1 MRVESLTDDEL
12 NQFINRQLVSTNQ
25 SIKAVTTLLRQLY
38 PDTDVVFS
46 KAENVSDFRR
56 DFGFI
61 KVRSINHH
69 HHAKDAYLNIV
80 VGNIYHEKFTKNFF
94 AFAKQNGTHRTYNLT
109 KMFEKEI
116 RSTENKDSII
126 WDPQVSMD
134 TVKTMMRSNDVRVTQ
149 RAVPQ
154 KGGLSDETVYKKG
167 VAKRGVYLPLKSSD
181 IHLSDVEKYGGR
193 TKMTIAEYVILK
205 IVDIRDKEKI
215 EIFPLPLYVS
225 NQGCLRENIIALHIK
240 GAKDAKKIKFVEV
253 MYRGLYIGSLV
264 NINGFKYYLGGRTG
278 DKVCVDC
285 AIDLVL
291 DNDIS
296 VYIKL
301 LEKVEYQKIENP
313 KTFDIHN
320 ITTTYLGNEIYVT
333 AEDNKKLYQAFMDKL
348 STPLFIKLKGN
359 KIEEFKTI
367 GFDKF
372 CELSL
377 ENQVTILMEMLNII
391 TNFKTT
397 RNLELIN
404 IKSSRSTVGINV
416 SNTESFSVITTSIT
430 GLYENEIKIK

>member
-1 MRVESLTDDEL
+1 MYLILEEILVLLKVREL
-12 NQFINRQLVSTNQ
+12 ND
-25 SIKAVTTLLRQLY
+25 Y
-38 PDTDVVFS
+38 
-46 KAENVSDFRR
+46 
-56 DFGFI
+56 
-61 KVRSINHH
+61 

-80 VGNIYHEKFTKNFF
+80 EGNVYHEKFTKNFF
-94 AFAKQNGTHRTYNLT
+94 SFAKQNGTHRTYNLT
-109 KMFEKEI
+109 KMFEKKI
-116 RSTENKDSII
+116 RSTENKDNII
-126 WDPQVSMD
+126 WDPDISMD

-205 IVDIRDKEKI
+205 VMDIKDKEKI

-225 NQGCLRENIIALHIK
+225 NQGCLKEDIIALYSK
-240 GAKDAKKIKFVEV
+240 GSKDAKKIKSIEV

-296 VYIKL
+296 IYIKL

-320 ITTTYLGNEIYVT
+320 ITTTYLRNEIYVT

-348 STPLFIKLKGN
+348 STPLFIRLKGN

-377 ENQVTILMEMLNII
+377 ENQVTILMEILNII

-397 RNLELIN
+397 RNLELIK